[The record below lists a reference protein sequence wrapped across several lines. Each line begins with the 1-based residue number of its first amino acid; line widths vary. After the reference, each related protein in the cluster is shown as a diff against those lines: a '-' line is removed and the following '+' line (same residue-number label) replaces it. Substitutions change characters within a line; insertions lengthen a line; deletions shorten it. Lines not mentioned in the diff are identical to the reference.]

1 MAQKHI
7 GSKKACVLWCV
18 WFALLMSAPY
28 APGTGSMA
36 TIGWGAVSTSKVFA
50 YVAAGIVMGLWWGTL
65 PRRRAH
71 DGGLA
76 GSACG
81 RRHCGMAPV
90 GSRFGGDLDEP
101 CARIVLRARIRHVVG
116 GWLF

>member
-36 TIGWGAVSTSKVFA
+36 TIGWGAVSTPRSLR
-50 YVAAGIVMGLWWGTL
+50 MSPQGLSW
-65 PRRRAH
+65 
-71 DGGLA
+71 
-76 GSACG
+76 ACG
-81 RRHCGMAPV
+81 G
-90 GSRFGGDLDEP
+90 
-101 CARIVLRARIRHVVG
+101 ARCPASSA
-116 GWLF
+116 